1 MSTSVTQSLPR
12 GGDGLLN
19 GAFPSRAVSL
29 GRQAVRASIS
39 VTPMDIFLGSSLPGF
54 GRSIRS
60 LVGLEIELAFAG
72 FARIVAMSDCFQ
84 RGLSISD
91 QPD

>member
-1 MSTSVTQSLPR
+1 MSTSVPQSLPAWR
-12 GGDGLLN
+12 GRLAGRGIPVESSFTWPSVYFRDPDG
-19 GAFPSRAVSL
+19 
-29 GRQAVRASIS
+29 
-39 VTPMDIFLGSSLPGF
+39 IFLSSLLPGF

-60 LVGLEIELAFAG
+60 LVGLEIELAFAR